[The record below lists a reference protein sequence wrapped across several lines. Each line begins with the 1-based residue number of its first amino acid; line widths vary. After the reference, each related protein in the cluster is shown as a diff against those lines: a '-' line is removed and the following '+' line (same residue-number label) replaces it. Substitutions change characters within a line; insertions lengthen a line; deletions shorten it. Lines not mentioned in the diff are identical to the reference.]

1 MARLITAPPKFKILV
16 ANLQGSGDPSQGLN
30 PTKIRTGFEQ
40 QVFTEVARGSTQSQ
54 VEDPSSPGIHSH
66 QGLLAYTTSPV
77 PVACSGTVTVADND
91 FTDPATLSI
100 GDYVLISGED
110 YAAGATTALTAV
122 ALGAAIDT
130 LPEFSA
136 AVVGSTV
143 TVSGPF
149 GPSGN
154 DLLFEAVYRG
164 SVQNFTLD
172 PTDGFLDGA
181 EPTIGPPTLLT

>member
-40 QVFTEVARGSTQSQ
+40 QVFSEIARGSTRSQ
-54 VEDPSSPGIHSH
+54 VEDPSAPGLHSH
-66 QGLLAYTTSPV
+66 QGLLTYTTSPI
-77 PVACSGTVTVADND
+77 PVASSGTITVADND
-91 FTDPATLSI
+91 FSDEATLNL
-100 GDYVLISGED
+100 GDYVLVSGED
-110 YAAGATTALTAV
+110 YTPGGTTALTA
-122 ALGAAIDT
+122 AAIGAAIEA

-136 AVVGSTV
+136 SVVGSTV

-149 GPSGN
+149 GPTGN
-154 DLLFEAVYRG
+154 DLLFEALYRG

-172 PTDGFLDGA
+172 PTDGYFDGA